1 LLGLPRWLPAL
12 LCLSP
17 SSCPS
22 ITRTGERNDHES
34 RFDAGRRR
42 ATSESARANY
52 DATVATYRQ
61 TSLTAFQEVE
71 DNVAALRILE
81 NEAQQQ
87 RHAVASSQD
96 SLQIFTNRYK
106 GGVDTYLQV
115 ITAQTI
121 ELANE
126 RNDIDILRR
135 RLDASVLLIKA
146 LGGGWN
152 ASNLPTFGASSV
164 RDY

>member
-1 LLGLPRWLPAL
+1 MEIAV
-12 LCLSP
+12 CLHV
-17 SSCPS
+17 
-22 ITRTGERNDHES
+22 RD
-34 RFDAGRRR
+34 
-42 ATSESARANY
+42 
-52 DATVATYRQ
+52 
-61 TSLTAFQEVE
+61 
-71 DNVAALRILE
+71 
-81 NEAQQQ
+81 
-87 RHAVASSQD
+87 AVASSQD

-152 ASNLPTFGASSV
+152 ASNLPTFGASTVS
-164 RDY
+164 DY

>member
-1 LLGLPRWLPAL
+1 M
-12 LCLSP
+12 SP
-17 SSCPS
+17 PC
-22 ITRTGERNDHES
+22 
-34 RFDAGRRR
+34 
-42 ATSESARANY
+42 
-52 DATVATYRQ
+52 
-61 TSLTAFQEVE
+61 AF
-71 DNVAALRILE
+71 LE

-96 SLQIFTNRYK
+96 SHQIFSNGYK

-135 RLDASVLLIKA
+135 RLDSSVLLIKT

-152 ASNLPTFGASSV
+152 ASNLPTFGASTV